1 MLEERSGGVGGG
13 GGGGG
18 INYSDF
24 TRLSVLSSWSS

>member
-1 MLEERSGGVGGG
+1 MLEERSGGVG